1 MKNKTT
7 AALLALFLGGLGM
20 HKFYLGKW
28 VWGIVYLLFCW
39 TFIPSLVSL
48 VEAIVLLVQS
58 EDSFQAKYG
67 ASALIM
73 TASGL
78 VHATPKT
85 HIKCPDCRELII
97 KDARKCKYCGCRLVP
112 DEV

>member
-39 TFIPSLVSL
+39 TFIPAFLGFI
-48 VEAIVLLVQS
+48 EAIFLFVES
-58 EDSFQAKYG
+58 EEKFQAKYG
-67 ASALIM
+67 VSAYVMTSNGLI
-73 TASGL
+73 
-78 VHATPKT
+78 HATPDT
-85 HIKCPDCRELII
+85 HVKCPDCRELVV
-97 KDARKCKYCGCRLVP
+97 KDARKCKHCGCKLVP
-112 DEV
+112 AED

>member
-28 VWGIVYLLFCW
+28 VWGLIYLIFCW
-39 TFIPSLVSL
+39 TFIPAFLGF
-48 VEAIVLLVQS
+48 VEAIFFFVQS
-58 EDSFQAKYG
+58 EEKFQAKYG
-67 ASALIM
+67 ASAYVM

-78 VHATPKT
+78 VHATPDT
-85 HIKCPDCRELII
+85 HVKCPDCRELVI
-97 KDARKCKYCGCRLVP
+97 KDARVCKHCGCKLVP
-112 DEV
+112 NAI

>member
-39 TFIPSLVSL
+39 TFIPAFLGFI
-48 VEAIVLLVQS
+48 EAIFLFVESEEKFQS
-58 EDSFQAKYG
+58 KYG
-67 ASALIM
+67 VSAYVM
-73 TASGL
+73 TSSGL
-78 VHATPKT
+78 IHATPDT
-85 HIKCPDCRELII
+85 HVKCPDCRELVI
-97 KDARKCKYCGCRLVP
+97 KDARKCKHCGCKLVP
-112 DEV
+112 AED